1 MFTLE
6 NIIDSKAGREIKR
19 AIAVKMVSQGFLVKD
34 ICELLDV
41 SAAFVSKWKRIYE
54 EQGAKG
60 LHLRYQGSTGFLTP
74 HQRGEVIL
82 HLKNQTHFSVD
93 ELRDFIE
100 RRYGVVYQSKQ
111 SYYDLLKAAGIS
123 WHRTEP
129 VNPKRDEAKVLQKR
143 EEIKS
148 ILHAREAEIKS
159 GEVIVFMEDECHLLS
174 GDTSGYVW
182 GRRNERLAVPIQNAK
197 ERQTYYG
204 VIDGYHRAFILQ
216 PSTAGNGKN
225 TIALL
230 EHLQQLHEGKKL
242 ILIWDGASYHRSSE
256 IKAYLAKV
264 NEGLEEK
271 NWKVTCLRFATN
283 APDQNPVED
292 IWLRGKNFLRKHF
305 YENKT
310 FSQVKNSFFDFLNQ
324 QIFNFKKLEWYL
336 EIPQII

>member
-1 MFTLE
+1 
-6 NIIDSKAGREIKR
+6 
-19 AIAVKMVSQGFLVKD
+19 
-34 ICELLDV
+34 
-41 SAAFVSKWKRIYE
+41 
-54 EQGAKG
+54 
-60 LHLRYQGSTGFLTP
+60 
-74 HQRGEVIL
+74 
-82 HLKNQTHFSVD
+82 
-93 ELRDFIE
+93 
-100 RRYGVVYQSKQ
+100 VVYQSKQ

-182 GRRNERLAVPIQNAK
+182 GRRNERIEVPVQNAK

-204 VIDGYHRAFILQ
+204 VIDGYHREFILQ
-216 PSTAGNGKN
+216 PATAGNGKN
-225 TIALL
+225 TIALI
-230 EHLQQLHEGKKL
+230 EHLQQRHEGKKL

-271 NWKVTCLRFATN
+271 NWKVTCIRFATN
-283 APDQNPVED
+283 APDQHPVED
-292 IWLRGKNFLRKHF
+292 IWLRGKNFLRRHF

-310 FSQVKNSFFDFLNQ
+310 FSQVKNSFFNFLNQ